1 MNNSRPYPVGSAL
14 RKLDWANRPST
25 GGEAQERDDVVIR
38 TNAPTLAEGL
48 IEGLR
53 ATLEA
58 GMPAEELAVRVG
70 RLIDLMVV
78 EMRRPKGY

>member
-1 MNNSRPYPVGSAL
+1 MDNSLLEPEG
-14 RKLDWANRPST
+14 LDWANRPST
-25 GGEAQERDDVVIR
+25 RGEARERDDVGPR
-38 TNAPTLAEGL
+38 SNAPGLAEGL

-70 RLIDLMVV
+70 RLIDVLVI
-78 EMRRPKGY
+78 EIRRRRR